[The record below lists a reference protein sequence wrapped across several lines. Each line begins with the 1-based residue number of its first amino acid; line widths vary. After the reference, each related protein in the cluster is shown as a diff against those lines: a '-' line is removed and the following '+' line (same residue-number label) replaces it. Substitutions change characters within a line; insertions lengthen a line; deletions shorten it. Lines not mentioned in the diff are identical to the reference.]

1 MICRRYQEQSSP
13 EYKYLYRPFSRFAFH
28 VIYPIRYQQ
37 FRPFLFLPK
46 SSSSIKDVY
55 HQCGISLFRHHI
67 TTVFYYIVYAVMNM
81 KTIGNFVD
89 ISWAIRKP
97 IFVSKISISK
107 TLNVLVQSNIISF
120 FHTFDSLPN
129 SIYFKRRR
137 KLNVYFSLEFCKK
150 NTVECASI
158 LRIWFESSG
167 H

>member
-1 MICRRYQEQSSP
+1 MRTI
-13 EYKYLYRPFSRFAFH
+13 FS
-28 VIYPIRYQQ
+28 
-37 FRPFLFLPK
+37 LFVYTQI
-46 SSSSIKDVY
+46 SSSTKDVY
-55 HQCGISLFRHHI
+55 NQCGISLFRHHI

-81 KTIGNFVD
+81 NTIGNFVD

-97 IFVSKISISK
+97 IFVSKISFST

-150 NTVECASI
+150 NTVEYTSI
-158 LRIWFESSG
+158 LRI
-167 H
+167 